1 MMKKIYSLKIDTE
14 FKKLIPPLALKE
26 LYQLE
31 ENLVRD
37 GCREPICVWNNIILD
52 GHNRYEICSRL
63 QIPFSLEEI
72 KLHSH
77 EEAIAWICEN
87 QLGRRNISASTRKYL
102 IGKRYE
108 MEKMIGA
115 HNVDGINQYT
125 PKEVRSKSLT
135 KPRVHYSD
143 TRTRERLA
151 SEYHISDGSVYRYG
165 VYAHSMDKLS
175 KTVPEVF
182 SQILTGKIKANHSH
196 IVALTKLPDQTI
208 KSLCKILY
216 EDEDEFTRI
225 MEEHI
230 TLKKH
235 IAPVQETSK
244 PFVSVKNMPSYDPDA
259 EISTLSLTIPSWI
272 SSINRIGAATDLS
285 KVSDTARIKLK
296 KELLVLKKTTESM
309 LIAITEVL

>member
-1 MMKKIYSLKIDTE
+1 MKKKIFNLKIDNE
-14 FKKLIPPLALKE
+14 FKKLIPPLTIKE

-31 ENLVRD
+31 ENLIRD

-63 QIPFSLEEI
+63 QIPFFIQEI
-72 KLHSH
+72 EIHSH

-108 MEKMIGA
+108 MEKIVGIR
-115 HNVDGINQYT
+115 NVDGINQYT

-135 KPRVHYSD
+135 KPRVHYS
-143 TRTRERLA
+143 TVRTRERLA
-151 SEYHISDGSVYRYG
+151 NEYHISDGSVYRYG
-165 VYAHSMDKLS
+165 VYAQSMDKLF
-175 KTVPEVF
+175 KVVPEVY
-182 SQILTGKIKANHSH
+182 SQVLAGKIKIKHTHVS
-196 IVALTKLPDQTI
+196 ALTKLPEQTI
-208 KSLCKILY
+208 KGLCRILY
-216 EDEDEFTRI
+216 ENEDEFERI

-235 IAPVQETSK
+235 IAPAHETPK
-244 PFVSVKNMPSYDPDA
+244 PLVSVKNMPSYDPDA

-272 SSINRIGAATDLS
+272 SSINRTGAAIDLS

-309 LIAITEVL
+309 LIAMEEVL